1 VLTVNAAFAEDA
13 GLLAA
18 TLSLVAL
25 SFAALSF
32 ALLLG
37 VGNSHTAST
46 SSTIMAKLAMAGRG
60 R

>member
-1 VLTVNAAFAEDA
+1 VDA

-37 VGNSHTAST
+37 VGNSHTANT